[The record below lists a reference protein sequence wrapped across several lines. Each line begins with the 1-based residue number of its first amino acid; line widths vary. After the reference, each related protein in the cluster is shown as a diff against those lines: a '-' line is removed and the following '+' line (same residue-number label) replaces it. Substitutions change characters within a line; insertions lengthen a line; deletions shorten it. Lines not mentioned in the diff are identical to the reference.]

1 MEFSC
6 EKREIYFGV
15 MMVHDV
21 AGRSKS
27 FSGRYERPER
37 RRLRRGLSNVSLWL
51 DYIKTVTTTSKSNCV
66 DISTGKKDVMPQI
79 FYGILDCYHY
89 CENKFEENSRLVTT
103 FCDSVLS

>member
-1 MEFSC
+1 MVFSC

-51 DYIKTVTTTSKSNCV
+51 DYIIYSN
-66 DISTGKKDVMPQI
+66 
-79 FYGILDCYHY
+79 
-89 CENKFEENSRLVTT
+89 NKFKLWT
-103 FCDSVLS
+103 FQQEKRCHATILLYSSLLSLL